1 MNSETH
7 LKEKVSKDAQVMM
20 EIIRNMGI
28 EEWEPKVIQQML
40 EYSYKYNS
48 INKRSKGCDCEI
60 IRRYVT
66 DLVCDA
72 KLLSQHA
79 RKRTIDAEDARLS
92 ALQMAEKYVSAPPA
106 GHVISQVTWDK
117 DHKSVN

>member
-1 MNSETH
+1 MGTKGHSTDAGIQ
-7 LKEKVSKDAQVMM
+7 LQVKVYFENRV
-20 EIIRNMGI
+20 
-28 EEWEPKVIQQML
+28 KVVTCFIP
-40 EYSYKYNS
+40 
-48 INKRSKGCDCEI
+48 
-60 IRRYVT
+60 RYVT

-106 GHVISQVTWDK
+106 RHVISQVTM
-117 DHKSVN
+117 NIA

>member
-1 MNSETH
+1 MGTKGHSTDARIQLQVKMYFENIV
-7 LKEKVSKDAQVMM
+7 KVVTCF
-20 EIIRNMGI
+20 I
-28 EEWEPKVIQQML
+28 P
-40 EYSYKYNS
+40 
-48 INKRSKGCDCEI
+48 
-60 IRRYVT
+60 RYVT

-106 GHVISQVTWDK
+106 RHVISQVTWDNRSFNYVK
-117 DHKSVN
+117 AHCHLL

>member
-1 MNSETH
+1 
-7 LKEKVSKDAQVMM
+7 M

-92 ALQMAEKYVSAPPA
+92 ALQMAEKHVSAPPA
-106 GHVISQVTWDK
+106 TYHRPMNASRSMGRLIASSGRFNLGMGGQPRGA
-117 DHKSVN
+117 

>member
-1 MNSETH
+1 M
-7 LKEKVSKDAQVMM
+7 
-20 EIIRNMGI
+20 
-28 EEWEPKVIQQML
+28 
-40 EYSYKYNS
+40 
-48 INKRSKGCDCEI
+48 
-60 IRRYVT
+60 T

-106 GHVISQVTWDK
+106 RHVISQVTWDNH
-117 DHKSVN
+117 HKSVLRHNSTFYSLQSLRTASLCPHLRVVTAPDFPQTDSVSLQQTFDSSPAKRK

>member
-1 MNSETH
+1 MGTKGHSTDARIQLQVKMYFEN
-7 LKEKVSKDAQVMM
+7 KV
-20 EIIRNMGI
+20 
-28 EEWEPKVIQQML
+28 KVVTCFIT
-40 EYSYKYNS
+40 
-48 INKRSKGCDCEI
+48 
-60 IRRYVT
+60 RYVT

-106 GHVISQVTWDK
+106 RHVISQVTSDNEQLSI
-117 DHKSVN
+117 KSSLPPFIACKV